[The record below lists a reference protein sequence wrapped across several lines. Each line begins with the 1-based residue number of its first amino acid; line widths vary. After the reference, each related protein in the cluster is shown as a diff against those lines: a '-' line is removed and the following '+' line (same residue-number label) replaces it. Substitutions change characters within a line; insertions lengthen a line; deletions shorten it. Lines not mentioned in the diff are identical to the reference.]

1 MHSKFDSP
9 VQVVGDAVN
18 AGGPLEW
25 AQGETWAIVMVTVT
39 QKDEKIAGTAKSRF
53 AAGQARWS
61 LFVNPETEKR
71 FKNGTAQAAGMICA
85 YGDAVSIFQWDDEIE
100 LQKVN

>member
-1 MHSKFDSP
+1 MRSRFDSP
-9 VQVVGDAVN
+9 LDVVGDAVN

-25 AQGETWAIVMVTVT
+25 DQGETWAIVMVTIT

-53 AAGQARWS
+53 ASGQTQWA

-71 FKNGTAQAAGMICA
+71 FKHGKAQAAGMVCA
-85 YGDAVSIFQWDDEIE
+85 YGDTVSIFTWEAEID
-100 LQKVN
+100 LQKVD

>member
-1 MHSKFDSP
+1 MRSRFDTP
-9 VQVVGDAVN
+9 LQVVGDAVS

-25 AQGETWAIVMVTVT
+25 DPGETWAIVMVTIT

-53 AAGQARWS
+53 ASGQAQWS
-61 LFVNPETEKR
+61 LFVNPETEKK
-71 FKNGTAQAAGMICA
+71 FKNGTAQVAGMVCA
-85 YGDAVSIFQWDDEIE
+85 YGDTVSIFTWEGEIE

>member
-1 MHSKFDSP
+1 MRSRFDSP
-9 VQVVGDAVN
+9 LQVVGDAVN

-25 AQGETWAIVMVTVT
+25 AEGETWAIVMVSIT

-53 AAGQARWS
+53 ASGQTRWS

-71 FKNGTAQAAGMICA
+71 FKNGTAEAAGMVCA
-85 YGDAVSIFQWDDEIE
+85 YGDTVSIFTWEGQIE

>member
-9 VQVVGDAVN
+9 VQVSVDAVN

-39 QKDEKIAGTAKSRF
+39 QKDEKIAGSGPSR
-53 AAGQARWS
+53 ASRRGRHGGRS
-61 LFVNPETEKR
+61 
-71 FKNGTAQAAGMICA
+71 
-85 YGDAVSIFQWDDEIE
+85 S
-100 LQKVN
+100 

>member
-39 QKDEKIAGTAKSRF
+39 QKDEKIAGRPSR
-53 AAGQARWS
+53 ASRRGRHGGRS
-61 LFVNPETEKR
+61 
-71 FKNGTAQAAGMICA
+71 
-85 YGDAVSIFQWDDEIE
+85 S
-100 LQKVN
+100 